1 MVTKSFQVVSTLFI
15 NGKASPINSVRKS
28 KNPLSWLELFVVV
41 SFNKIS
47 LFSKDLI
54 TFTISFISLFVQV
67 IPAPNAFLETYK
79 TFLAK
84 LKFFNTSLKDTF
96 LNNSSALL
104 IIFLFV
110 LSGSKMHQE
119 Y

>member
-15 NGKASPINSVRKS
+15 NGKASAINSLRKS
-28 KNPLSWLELFVVV
+28 KNPLSWLELFVLV
-41 SFNKIS
+41 SFNKIAV
-47 LFSKDLI
+47 FSKDLI

-67 IPAPNAFLETYK
+67 ISAPNAFLETCK

-84 LKFFNTSLKDTF
+84 LKFLNTALKDTF
-96 LNNSSALL
+96 LYNSSALL
-104 IIFLFV
+104 IFFLIV
-110 LSGSKMHQE
+110 LSGLKIHQE